1 MENNNSIFDENINM
15 IYFTLDEVGR
25 KCKKDS
31 SYLLKDNEKA
41 FEELIEFNKVLLRII
56 KYFENKLSNMNNHI

>member
-25 KCKKDS
+25 KRKKDS